1 MSSEVQVRH
10 SVVVELLEPVPED
23 LLLGAA
29 PSTPGA
35 RHVPPGWEL
44 EETLIRILT
53 EIF

>member
-1 MSSEVQVRH
+1 MRH

-29 PSTPGA
+29 PSAPGA
-35 RHVPPGWEL
+35 RHVSPGWEL
-44 EETLIRILT
+44 EQLIRILT